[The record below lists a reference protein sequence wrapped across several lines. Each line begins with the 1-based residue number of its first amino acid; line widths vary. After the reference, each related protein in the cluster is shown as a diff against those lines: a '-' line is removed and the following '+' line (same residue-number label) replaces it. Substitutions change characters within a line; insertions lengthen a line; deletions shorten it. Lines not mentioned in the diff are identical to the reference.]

1 MSDPDA
7 LAASLSSP
15 EVRERAAHEGNEP
28 PQLPGSEDVGKPRSL
43 WRDAYDDLKRRPL
56 FLISLVLIAIFVL
69 MALFPQLFAL
79 GRDPFDCDLSR
90 SRQAPSSEAWF
101 GYDLQGC
108 DVYAR
113 TIYGARASIL
123 VGVLTTLS
131 VVVIGGVVGMT
142 AGFFGRWV
150 DSIASRITDIFFAI
164 PLLLGGIMVLT
175 AFPSNP
181 QTPEL
186 VTIFKVVLALS
197 VLGWTAIARIMR
209 SSVIQVK
216 STDFVQAARA
226 LGASSNRIIT
236 RHVLPNSLAPVI
248 VVAMISLGGYISA
261 EATLSFLGIGLQ
273 PPVVSWG
280 IAIND
285 AATYVRTSPH
295 MLLFPA
301 AFLSLTVFAFIMMGD
316 AVRDALDPKL
326 R

>member
-15 EVRERAAHEGNEP
+15 EVRDRVAREGSEP
-28 PQLPGSEDVGKPRSL
+28 PILPGSEDVGKPRSL

-56 FLISLVLIAIFVL
+56 FIISLLLVAVFVL

-90 SRQAPSSEAWF
+90 SRQAPSGEAWF

-113 TIYGARASIL
+113 TVYGARASIM
-123 VGVLTTLS
+123 VGILTTLA
-131 VVVIGGVVGMT
+131 VVILGGTMGIIG
-142 AGFFGRWV
+142 GFYGGLV
-150 DSIASRITDIFFAI
+150 DSITSRFTDIFFAI
-164 PLLLGGIMVLT
+164 PLLLGGILVLT

-186 VTIFKVVLALS
+186 VTIGKVVLALS
-197 VLGWTAIARIMR
+197 ILGWTQIARIMR
-209 SSVIQVK
+209 SAVIQVK

-226 LGASSNRIIT
+226 LGAGGGRIIT

-248 VVAMISLGGYISA
+248 VVAMISLGGYIAA
-261 EATLSFLGIGLQ
+261 EATLSYLGIGLQ
-273 PPVVSWG
+273 PPVISWG
-280 IAIND
+280 IAISD

-301 AFLSLTVFAFIMMGD
+301 GFLSLTVFAFIMMGD